1 VIIENYSFGKI
12 KILNKLYTED
22 VKILGTK
29 VIPSWRRKE
38 GHKLYPEDIEDILSF
53 EPEVIVVGTGSPGL
67 MSVQDEVKQL
77 CEEKEISLISC
88 PTEEAVE
95 IFNKLSEEGKKIAGC
110 FHLTC

>member
-12 KILNKLYTED
+12 KILNKLYTRD
-22 VKILGTK
+22 IKILGTE
-29 VIPSWRRKE
+29 VVPSWWRRE
-38 GHKLYPEDIEDILSF
+38 GHKLYSEDIEDVLSF

-77 CEEKEISLISC
+77 CKKRKIALISC
-88 PTEEAVE
+88 PTEEAVK
-95 IFNKLSEEGKKIAGC
+95 IFNELSEKGKKIAGC